1 VTIGAMVGPEAFTE
15 VKYLAHVK
23 QMQAL
28 DLIPDIARDFH
39 ASFGRASGG
48 LVRGYRTA
56 DADTVIVAL
65 GSVLGTI
72 EDAVDEL
79 RDRGYRVGALGI
91 KTFRPWPMDEVRA
104 ALGRASRVV
113 VLEKALAIGIGGIA
127 ALDVRVALEG
137 LPVEVHSAIAGLGGR
152 PITKASLVRLLEDAE
167 AGGLGLTTF
176 VDLNRELVERE
187 LQRTRAKRRSG
198 PHAENMLRDVGVVAA
213 GPV

>member
-1 VTIGAMVGPEAFTE
+1 
-15 VKYLAHVK
+15 
-23 QMQAL
+23 
-28 DLIPDIARDFH
+28 
-39 ASFGRASGG
+39 
-48 LVRGYRTA
+48 
-56 DADTVIVAL
+56 
-65 GSVLGTI
+65 
-72 EDAVDEL
+72 VDEL
-79 RDRGYRVGALGI
+79 RYRGYRVGALGI